1 MISEITFSKSY
12 SSFWQEH
19 LPWLNDYVHTVV
31 RNSRRESLEST
42 KIVED
47 PEHRAINNVMAFT
60 LFKNTVNDVDRSF
73 DILLS
78 ETKNILK
85 LFPRNNLQSYAL
97 NDLHKSII
105 IFQSEQLM
113 ERYGSKSSLFYP
125 HFSGCGILMNC
136 NGDLLVDNCLSEIK
150 AGVRQLVPSDF
161 RQLIIY
167 AALDWI
173 AGSNYKIDSIELFNP
188 RQNIFWSE
196 NIDIFIK
203 VVSGETKEELF
214 ENIGQFLTYASEESI
229 T

>member
-1 MISEITFSKSY
+1 MIAETTFSKSY

-19 LPWLNDYVHTVV
+19 LPWLNDYVHTVA
-31 RNSRRESLEST
+31 RDSSRESLKSI
-42 KIVED
+42 KVIED
-47 PEHRAINNVMAFT
+47 AEYRAINNVMAFT
-60 LFKNTVNDVDRSF
+60 LFKNTVNDIDRSF
-73 DILLS
+73 DVLFS

-85 LFPRNNLQSYAL
+85 WVPRNNLQSYVL

-105 IFQSEQLM
+105 TFQSEQLIA
-113 ERYGSKSSLFYP
+113 RYGFKNSLFYP
-125 HFSGCGILMNC
+125 RFSGCGILMNC

-150 AGVRQLVPSDF
+150 AGVRQLAPSDF

-173 AGSNYKIDSIELFNP
+173 AGSNYKIDLIELFNP

-196 NIDIFIK
+196 SIDIFIK

-229 T
+229 I